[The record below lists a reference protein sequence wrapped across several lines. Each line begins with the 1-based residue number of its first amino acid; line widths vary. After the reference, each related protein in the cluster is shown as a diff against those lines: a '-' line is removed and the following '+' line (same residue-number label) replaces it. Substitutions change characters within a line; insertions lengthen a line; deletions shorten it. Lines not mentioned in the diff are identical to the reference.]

1 MDADHDLP
9 AHAEDLDA
17 AFAEAV
23 ADAGP
28 HDLAEPQPPADLP
41 LRAAAP
47 APAAVDEPYLA
58 AVDEREPAAVHESA
72 PATDDQSVLAPVSE
86 RGDAA
91 VVPRSRHSGNWI
103 GQVAGISV
111 AAVGGAAIVLTM
123 LVPSTR
129 GRDSA
134 SADRPVAAAVNTR
147 DHAAV
152 ETRENATVNAA
163 VAPSA
168 PAWRLT
174 DEWTGG
180 RKKSVAYEIA
190 AARPVRLWM
199 RQGTPVLVVRC
210 LGGTLDAFVVTGS
223 ASAIEPGRSD
233 HRVRLAF
240 DDRPAETE
248 HWTDSADHDGL
259 FAPDGPAI
267 VARLA
272 SARTLRF
279 TFTPHNAPDADA
291 VFDVSGIES
300 LRGRLDQ
307 YCRRR

>member
-17 AFAEAV
+17 AFVEAV
-23 ADAGP
+23 ADVGP
-28 HDLAEPQPPADLP
+28 HDLAEPQPTADLP
-41 LRAAAP
+41 LRAPEP
-47 APAAVDEPYLA
+47 APAAGDERDTAAGGERGSA
-58 AVDEREPAAVHESA
+58 AVDERERAAVE
-72 PATDDQSVLAPVSE
+72 
-86 RGDAA
+86 
-91 VVPRSRHSGNWI
+91 PRSRQSGQWI

-129 GRDSA
+129 
-134 SADRPVAAAVNTR
+134 DREPAAAGRPLAATVDNGS
-147 DHAAV
+147 HAAAL
-152 ETRENATVNAA
+152 ERPSAA
-163 VAPSA
+163 VGEPPHARVEKPLAPA

-180 RKKSVAYEIA
+180 RRKSVAYEIA

-199 RQGTPVLVVRC
+199 RQATPVLVVRC

-279 TFTPHNAPDADA
+279 TFTPHNAPDAEA
-291 VFDVSGIES
+291 VFQVSGTDS
-300 LRGRLDQ
+300 LRGRLDKH
-307 YCRRR
+307 CGRR